1 MSHRRGLAALCAA
14 SIALAACGGAA
25 SAPSPHSATAT
36 VAEFKIA
43 LDTAKL
49 AAGQDTLSIKNDGK
63 ITHEFVVVR
72 TDLAPDA
79 LPTGADGGV
88 DEEATELT
96 HVDEVEDIAAGST
109 GSLTVSLPAGKY
121 VVFCNLPGH
130 YKGGMHAAIDVTA
143 GS

>member
-14 SIALAACGGAA
+14 TLALAACGGGAAA
-25 SAPSPHSATAT
+25 SPPHSATAT
-36 VAEFKIA
+36 VGEFKIA

-49 AAGQDTLSIKNDGK
+49 AAGQESLSIKNDGK

-72 TDLAPDA
+72 TDFAAEA
-79 LPTGADGGV
+79 LPTGSDGGV
-88 DEEATELT
+88 DEEATDVS
-96 HVDEVEDIAAGST
+96 HIDEVEDILAGST

-130 YKGGMHAAIDVTA
+130 YKGGMHAAIEVTA
-143 GS
+143 GA